1 MPKPTNPTLPPEYT
15 HAALL
20 VIDVQDGMFHKS
32 TPVYRAEQLIHNIN
46 HLVERAHQCGA
57 PVVYVQHCGQRDL
70 VRGTPGWQLHPDLR
84 PLDTDPIVHKE
95 QGNAFENTTLSE
107 ILNARQVG
115 RVVVTGMVT
124 HGCVKATCLGAREL
138 GYPVTLVTDAHSSY
152 SQDAAAL
159 IEKWHANLSKEGV
172 TLLPT
177 VQVQFE
183 KEP

>member
-1 MPKPTNPTLPPEYT
+1 
-15 HAALL
+15 
-20 VIDVQDGMFHKS
+20 
-32 TPVYRAEQLIHNIN
+32 
-46 HLVERAHQCGA
+46 
-57 PVVYVQHCGQRDL
+57 
-70 VRGTPGWQLHPDLR
+70 
-84 PLDTDPIVHKE
+84 
-95 QGNAFENTTLSE
+95 
-107 ILNARQVG
+107 
-115 RVVVTGMVT
+115 VVVTGMVT